1 MIITEG
7 NFWLGGV
14 EPG

>member
-7 NFWLGGV
+7 NFWLGEV
-14 EPG
+14 RPG

>member
-14 EPG
+14 RPG

>member
-7 NFWLGGV
+7 NFWLGGIR
-14 EPG
+14 PG